1 MDKGTLT
8 LGSLFDGSGGF
19 PLAGILAGIKPVF
32 SSEIEPF
39 PIRVTT
45 KRLPGVQ
52 HYGDVS
58 ALSGHD
64 LPPVDIITLGFP
76 CQSVS
81 TAGKREAVKHTAR
94 GDEKT
99 TRSGLFYEAVRI
111 IREMREATDGKYPR
125 YIVIENVPGLFSSN
139 KGEDFRSVLEEICR
153 IRSDTVQI
161 PGPERK
167 WDKAGEIVGDGF
179 SVAWRVLNAMY
190 WSVPQRRARI
200 FLVADLGGESAG
212 EILFK
217 SEGLS
222 GYSAEGFR
230 AWQASARRAQ
240 DGPGEAGCVC
250 LNDQGG
256 DRMAVSEDVTGTLR
270 AQDHG
275 HPPVI
280 ALEHH
285 PTDGRI
291 KIERGDAVQTLT
303 GRMGTGG
310 NNVPL
315 IMSPAGPVAY
325 TLKIRCGKEGGGKG
339 ALVQEDRSATL
350 ATNNDQTLFAP
361 AFSASKASRFMD
373 AGREVAAPLVAT
385 DHKDPPLVSR
395 ADYIVR
401 RLTPTECARLQG
413 FPDWWCRGL
422 GTEDPTEEEI
432 AFWTEIFE
440 EHRRLVTHAKKPK
453 TRSQII
459 KWLRD
464 PYLDSSEYKLWGNG
478 VALPCVWFVLAGIV
492 YFDQM

>member
-1 MDKGTLT
+1 
-8 LGSLFDGSGGF
+8 
-19 PLAGILAGIKPVF
+19 
-32 SSEIEPF
+32 
-39 PIRVTT
+39 
-45 KRLPGVQ
+45 
-52 HYGDVS
+52 
-58 ALSGHD
+58 
-64 LPPVDIITLGFP
+64 
-76 CQSVS
+76 
-81 TAGKREAVKHTAR
+81 
-94 GDEKT
+94 
-99 TRSGLFYEAVRI
+99 
-111 IREMREATDGKYPR
+111 
-125 YIVIENVPGLFSSN
+125 
-139 KGEDFRSVLEEICR
+139 
-153 IRSDTVQI
+153 
-161 PGPERK
+161 
-167 WDKAGEIVGDGF
+167 
-179 SVAWRVLNAMY
+179 
-190 WSVPQRRARI
+190 
-200 FLVADLGGESAG
+200 
-212 EILFK
+212 
-217 SEGLS
+217 
-222 GYSAEGFR
+222 
-230 AWQASARRAQ
+230 
-240 DGPGEAGCVC
+240 
-250 LNDQGG
+250 
-256 DRMAVSEDVTGTLR
+256 MAVSEDVTGTLR

-285 PTDGRI
+285 PTDCRI
-291 KIERGDAVQTLT
+291 KIQEGDAVQTLT

-339 ALVQEDRSATL
+339 ALVQEDRSAAL

-361 AFSASKASRFMD
+361 AFSASKASRFTD

-385 DHKDPPLVSR
+385 DFKDPPLVSR

-422 GTEDPTEEEI
+422 GTEDPTEEET
-432 AFWTEIFE
+432 AFWTEVFE
-440 EHRRLVTHAKKPK
+440 EHRRLVTKAKKPK